1 MRAGKSRDVSRV
13 EPWLLRFKAFLIEQ
27 GYSRPAIKSYYG
39 VAQDFLKDL
48 ESRVVAIQAVTP
60 DHVDAYMRAR
70 LRAYRR
76 RHHRIPRS
84 RSDWH
89 WHLMSPIQTLLR
101 LAQGQ
106 WPPANVIDS
115 QLDGFRI
122 GLNEEGRTRGTVWNY
137 IYIARRF
144 LLYLSARSISV
155 AAAGPADV
163 SRFIAFELHRFRR
176 KQGERPLRLVQWRC
190 GLTSGVHALLRHMQG
205 KWPPAL
211 PVHPGLLQLT
221 EHLERECPD
230 RKTRLHYI
238 HICRGFL
245 AYWEARGTVLEN
257 VEARHVTTYCRYKLR
272 LYRKRHH
279 REPPNLQRGRLRIQI
294 PIHRLLR
301 LVHGYWPPESRP
313 DPSVIA
319 FRQHLIEEG
328 FRASVIP
335 TRLSIIRVFLRF
347 LHQQHVSVEE
357 VRPSHIA
364 LYLESR
370 LAAYQRSRRRLPADP
385 KLWRYRL
392 TGPIHRYLRLVQG
405 KWPPKVLVT
414 DELEVVRRD
423 LCAGYGRWLT
433 EMKGLSP
440 ETLRKNG
447 DAAQLF
453 LRWLGERA
461 RPEAL
466 RKLMVT
472 DVDAFL
478 AWRNPGLR
486 RATRQGVTH
495 CLRSF
500 LDYLYGAGLLEQH
513 LAPHVPAPTLYRFE
527 GIPSTL
533 SQDQVTTLLEV
544 TRRDRRPAG
553 LRDYAM
559 LLLIKTYGLRAGEV
573 VRLRLQDIDWRR
585 DQIHIQQSKTRADLW
600 LPLTAAVGE
609 ALLDYL
615 RYGRLKSRS
624 REVFLRMSAP
634 SGPFTRGSSLYSVLE
649 RRLQKAGIQVEGKRG
664 PHALRYARAVELLR
678 ASVPLKSI
686 GDILGHRSAESTE
699 IYLKLATEDLRSIAL
714 ELPLGARL

>member
-1 MRAGKSRDVSRV
+1 MRAGAPRDVYRV

-27 GYSRPAIKSYYG
+27 GYSRPAIKSYCG
-39 VAQDFLKDL
+39 VAQDFLKHL
-48 ESRVVAIQAVTP
+48 ESKPVTIQAVTP
-60 DHVDAYMRAR
+60 DHVDAYFRAR

-76 RHHRIPRS
+76 RHHRSQRS
-84 RSDWH
+84 SNDWH
-89 WHLMSPIQTLLR
+89 WHLMSPTQALLR

-106 WPPANVIDS
+106 WPPASVVDS

-122 GLNEEGRTRGTVWNY
+122 ALNETGRTRGTVWNY
-137 IYIARRF
+137 IHIARRF
-144 LLYLSARSISV
+144 LLYLNARSIAV
-155 AAAGPADV
+155 ETVGQPDV
-163 SRFIAFELHRFRR
+163 SRFIDIELDGFRR
-176 KQGERPLRLVQWRC
+176 KHGQRPRRLVQWRC
-190 GLTSGVHALLRHMQG
+190 GLTSGIHALLRHVQG
-205 KWPPAL
+205 KWPPTV
-211 PVHPGLLQLT
+211 PVHPGLLRLA
-221 EHLERECPD
+221 EHLEQQCPD
-230 RKTRLHYI
+230 RKTQLHYI
-238 HICRGFL
+238 CICRGFL
-245 AYWEARGTVLEN
+245 AYWDGRGVALEN
-257 VEARHVTTYCRYKLR
+257 VEASHIATYCRYRLR
-272 LYRKRHH
+272 MYRKRHH
-279 REPPNLQRGRLRIQI
+279 RSPWYLQRWRLGIQI

-301 LVHGYWPPESRP
+301 LIHGYWPPESRP

-319 FRQHLIEEG
+319 FRKHLIEEG

-335 TRLSIIRVFLRF
+335 TRLSMIRVFLRF
-347 LHQQHVSVEE
+347 LCAQDVSVGE
-357 VRPSHIA
+357 VQPTHIA

-370 LAAYQRSRRRLPADP
+370 LAAYQRSHRRLPADP

-392 TGPIHRYLRLVQG
+392 TGPIHRYFRLVRG
-405 KWPPKVLVT
+405 EWPPKLPIT
-414 DELEVVRRD
+414 DELEVIRRD

-433 EMKGLSP
+433 ELKGFSP

-453 LRWLGERA
+453 LRWLDERTRA
-461 RPEAL
+461 EAL
-466 RKLMVT
+466 RSLT
-472 DVDAFL
+472 IADIDAFL

-486 RATRQGVTH
+486 RATRRGVTH

-500 LDYLYGAGLLEQH
+500 LDYLYGAGLLAQD

-527 GIPSTL
+527 NIPSAL
-533 SQDQVTTLLEV
+533 SKDQVRTLLEV

-553 LRDYAM
+553 LRDYAI

-600 LPLTAAVGE
+600 LPLMAAVGE

-615 RYGRLKSRS
+615 RLGRPKSHW
-624 REVFLRMSAP
+624 REVFLRMFAP
-634 SGPFTRGSSLYSVLE
+634 CGPFARGSSLYSVLD
-649 RRLQKAGIQVEGKRG
+649 RRLQRAGIQVEGKRG